1 MFYRLHPSAVL
12 NILWYQILLHI
23 LKVWMFKGIFLL
35 FLGNT
40 TSEIS
45 QAAIM
50 NGKLISTLVN
60 STYYVFFVDKNI

>member
-23 LKVWMFKGIFLL
+23 LKVRDVKGIFLL
-35 FLGNT
+35 FLGIQQQPK
-40 TSEIS
+40 IS

-60 STYYVFFVDKNI
+60 STYYS